1 MEKISNK
8 NFIEELI
15 VENVNF
21 SFGFK
26 EILKDINFTLKK
38 GEVVSIVGPSGGG
51 KTTLLHLCSK
61 LLKLDTGRIKN
72 SFLSSTFAFQEPR
85 LLPWKNVIDNISLA
99 LKAKG
104 EKTNIAEQ
112 KAKDIAILFGLQE
125 SDFSKFPK
133 DLSGGGKTTLLHL
146 CSKLLKLDTG
156 RIKNSF
162 LSSTFAFQEPRLLP
176 WKNVIDNISL
186 ALKAKGEKTNIAE
199 QKAKDIAILFGLQ
212 ESDFS
217 KFPKDLSGGMKQRV
231 SFARALVVNP
241 SLLFLDEPF
250 SALDIGLKKELQNL
264 LIKNIENNNLSIL
277 FITHDLMEAIKLSDK
292 IIVLKAQPIGHIKKI
307 FTINEAREKRDD
319 EFVYSKTAEILKDKD
334 IISSFELELK

>member
-72 SFLSSTFAFQEPR
+72 SFLSSA
-85 LLPWKNVIDNISLA
+85 
-99 LKAKG
+99 
-104 EKTNIAEQ
+104 
-112 KAKDIAILFGLQE
+112 
-125 SDFSKFPK
+125 
-133 DLSGGGKTTLLHL
+133 
-146 CSKLLKLDTG
+146 
-156 RIKNSF
+156 
-162 LSSTFAFQEPRLLP
+162 FAFQEPRLLP